1 MLHLKRSLSIKKEV
15 EICLLHNAT
24 EAPEQLKSVAYQYG
38 MDIVFLML

>member
-1 MLHLKRSLSIKKEV
+1 MLHFKRSLSIEKEV
-15 EICLLHNAT
+15 ELCLLNNAK